1 MSDLFHSTGRSAT
14 TFNIGNLDNWNTAN
28 VVNMSNMFDSAGR
41 SATTFNIGDLS
52 GWDTSKVTSMN
63 EMFYNAGLN
72 ATYSL
77 NLSSWNVSNVT
88 TYTDFNTG
96 VTSKVTAPT
105 WVN

>member
-1 MSDLFHSTGRSAT
+1 
-14 TFNIGNLDNWNTAN
+14 
-28 VVNMSNMFDSAGR
+28 
-41 SATTFNIGDLS
+41 
-52 GWDTSKVTSMN
+52 MN